1 MRRNK
6 SLRRG
11 FPNQGIGMAFLFFVA
26 ALNPARADDATNSA
40 TANKTNDT
48 ARFSDKPMPLAT
60 EGFPERPPP
69 LIEWGDKFLGTGN
82 LQKGITLPTGEVISP
97 DFWVFGTL
105 RSAVQTFDTGADGPH
120 TGNSRTTE
128 WANRLDIFGNLQFTP
143 TERILVGWRPVDQLA
158 GNGSDTFTG
167 YRFEPLS
174 SKGFV
179 QGYGAT
185 PTTLFFEGEFGQ
197 MFPRLDDHDKKSLDY
212 GFAVGRQPLT
222 LQDGLL
228 VNDDILDM
236 VSVTRNSLL
245 IPGGST
251 LRLSGLVA
259 VDRIY
264 RPDYAT
270 ATVANT
276 LDRDDVLFGLD
287 GAADFP
293 VSTVEGDLLYE
304 AAGGRGNGFYAG
316 LGSIQRIGK
325 INATVR
331 AVTSVA
337 VDGYNSTYSSKVA
350 TGTLLLSQLSYTIPS
365 SVDFIYMDAY
375 WGIDRFSS
383 AARDP
388 TAGGPLGDVGILTAA
403 VGIGSYGAPL
413 SNQADHSAGGVVG
426 CQMFFDELHRR
437 QLTFEIGGRAATQAP
452 TLLRQQAAEGIGL
465 QYEQAFGR
473 RFVLV
478 VGTFGVTRD
487 ESGMSVGGR
496 VEWETKF

>member
-1 MRRNK
+1 MRRNRL
-6 SLRRG
+6 LRPGLANR
-11 FPNQGIGMAFLFFVA
+11 GIGIVFLCIAA
-26 ALNPARADDATNSA
+26 ALNLAWADD
-40 TANKTNDT
+40 TNDVG
-48 ARFSDKPMPLAT
+48 RLSDHAAPLAL

-69 LIEWGDKFLGTGN
+69 LIEWGDRFLGTGN
-82 LQKGITLPTGEVISP
+82 IQKGITLPTGEVISP

-105 RSAVQTFDTGADGPH
+105 RSAVQTFDTGSGPN
-120 TGNSRTTE
+120 GRTTE

-143 TERILVGWRPVDQLA
+143 TERILVGWRPTDEQY
-158 GNGSDTFTG
+158 GNGADQFSG
-167 YRFEPLS
+167 YRFEPLT

-179 QGYGAT
+179 EGFGAT
-185 PTTLFFEGEFGQ
+185 PTTLFFEGEFGE
-197 MFPRLDDHDKKSLDY
+197 MFPRLDDHDRRSLDY

-228 VNDDILDM
+228 ANDNSVDM
-236 VSVTRNSLL
+236 ISVTRNSVL

-259 VDRIY
+259 VNRIY
-264 RPDYAT
+264 RPDYST
-270 ATVANT
+270 PTVANA
-276 LDRDDVLFGLD
+276 RDHDDILFGLD

-304 AAGGRGNGFYAG
+304 ADGGAGNAFYAG

-325 INATVR
+325 INSTFR
-331 AVTSVA
+331 AATSVA
-337 VDGYNSTYSSKVA
+337 VDGPSGKAT

-365 SVDFIYMDAY
+365 SVDLIYMDAY

-403 VGIGSYGAPL
+403 VGLGSYQAPL
-413 SNQADHSAGGVVG
+413 SNQADHSAGAAVG
-426 CQMFFDELHRR
+426 YQMFFDERHRQ
-437 QLTFEIGGRAATQAP
+437 QLIFEIGGRAPTQAP
-452 TLLRQQAAEGIGL
+452 SEARQHAAEGIGL
-465 QYEQAFGR
+465 QYQRAFGR

-478 VGTFGVTRD
+478 ASTFGVTRD

>member
-1 MRRNK
+1 MRRTK
-6 SLRRG
+6 SVRTG
-11 FPNQGIGMAFLFFVA
+11 FSTRDIGIAFLFLVA
-26 ALNPARADDATNSA
+26 ASNPARADDTTNSA
-40 TANKTNDT
+40 TTNTASDT
-48 ARFSDKPMPLAT
+48 ARFSDQPAPLALQ
-60 EGFPERPPP
+60 GFPQRPPP

-105 RSAVQTFDTGADGPH
+105 RSAVQTFDTGADGPKN
-120 TGNSRTTE
+120 GNSRVTE

-143 TERILVGWRPVDQLA
+143 TERILVGWRPVDELSA
-158 GNGSDTFTG
+158 NGSDTFTG
-167 YRFEPLS
+167 YRFEPLA
-174 SKGFV
+174 SKGFT

-185 PTTLFFEGEFGQ
+185 PTTLFFEGEFGE
-197 MFPRLDDHDKKSLDY
+197 MFPRLDNHDQKSLDY

-228 VNDDILDM
+228 VNDDSIDT
-236 VSVTRNSLL
+236 VSITRNSVL

-251 LRLSGLVA
+251 LRASALVA

-264 RPDYAT
+264 RPDYYT
-270 ATVANT
+270 PTVANT
-276 LDRDDVLFGLD
+276 LDRDDVLFGFD

-293 VSTVEGDLLYE
+293 RNTVEGDLLYE
-304 AAGGRGNGFYAG
+304 SSGGPGNAVYAG

-325 INATVR
+325 VNLTVR

-337 VDGYNSTYSSKVA
+337 VDGPSSKA
-350 TGTLLLSQLSYTIPS
+350 TTGTLLLNQLSYTLPAS
-365 SVDFIYMDAY
+365 DDFIYMDAY

-403 VGIGSYGAPL
+403 VGLGSYQAPL
-413 SNQADHSAGGVVG
+413 GNQADHSAGGAIG
-426 CQMFFDELHRR
+426 YQMFFDELHRR
-437 QLTFEIGGRAATQAP
+437 QLTFEIGGRAPTQTP
-452 TLLRQQAAEGIGL
+452 TLERQEEAEGAGV
-465 QYEQAFGR
+465 QYQQAFGR

-478 VGTFGVTRD
+478 VSTFAVTRD
-487 ESGMSVGGR
+487 EDGVSFGGR
-496 VEWETKF
+496 VEWDTKF